1 MIRFE
6 DSGTLAEG
14 QLLEAASEDED
25 VVSDFND
32 KTED

>member
-6 DSGTLAEG
+6 DSSSFPVDGP
-14 QLLEAASEDED
+14 LLEAASEDED

-32 KTED
+32 KSG